1 MWYHRVCGSRGTKS
15 FKALQQT
22 SGRLELR
29 SDTFL
34 HAQQNTAVHV
44 SNLRQSDW
52 FKLKL

>member
-34 HAQQNTAVHV
+34 HAQQDTAVHV
-44 SNLRQSDW
+44 SY
-52 FKLKL
+52 FFVCKKKTK